1 MTWRQLCKLGNALP
15 EVTEG
20 IWYRTPALQV
30 RGKSFLRLKE
40 DGKSVVF
47 VLDSV
52 SEQEFLVAAQ
62 PNVYYITDHYRGY
75 PAVLA
80 RLAAL
85 RAPEARQRLECAWRI
100 KAPTGLR
107 KRLAESRSVTGFR
120 GRRT

>member
-1 MTWRQLCKLGNALP
+1 MTWRQLCRLGSALP

-30 RGKSFLRLKE
+30 HGKSFVRLKE

-47 VLDSV
+47 VLESV
-52 SEQEFLVAAQ
+52 SEQEFLIAAQ

-85 RAPEARQRLECAWRI
+85 RAPEARQRLERAWRI
-100 KAPTGLR
+100 KAPTALR
-107 KRLAESRSVTGFR
+107 KRLAEGRSVTGFR